1 MAVTAAARQSPPHQ
15 PAASTARAYRRA
27 APAARRCCCC
37 AAAASASERYA
48 ALFARGGCPP
58 LFLAPMEGL
67 GDRPFRRALAATVG
81 GFDEAC
87 TEFIRIPGCMPDTH
101 AQLLKAA
108 AKLTSGAYDA
118 RELGHLPLAA
128 QLMGSVPEFLCEAAR
143 HLAGTLGAHRIDLNC
158 GCPGAPR
165 PRRVSLVCVLT
176 ALRPQPTPSPAVVR
190 AHRCCASLL
199 ICASAFRL

>member
-1 MAVTAAARQSPPHQ
+1 MLVTACAVKPLHGRSPL
-15 PAASTARAYRRA
+15 
-27 APAARRCCCC
+27 RCRCV
-37 AAAASASERYA
+37 ASASTPPARTAAERYA
-48 ALFARGGCPP
+48 ALFARSAAGGCPA

-67 GDRPFRRALAATVG
+67 GDRPFRRALASTVG

-128 QLMGSVPEFLCEAAR
+128 QLMGSVPEFLGEAAR

-158 GCPGAPR
+158 GCPGAPWSFR
-165 PRRVSLVCVLT
+165 LLSRACALT
-176 ALRPQPTPSPAVVR
+176 ALRPQPTP
-190 AHRCCASLL
+190 
-199 ICASAFRL
+199 

>member
-1 MAVTAAARQSPPHQ
+1 MPAVAAA
-15 PAASTARAYRRA
+15 
-27 APAARRCCCC
+27 
-37 AAAASASERYA
+37 ERYA

-118 RELGHLPLAA
+118 LELGHLPLAA
-128 QLMGSVPEFLCEAAR
+128 QLMGSVPEFLGAAAQ

-158 GCPGAPR
+158 GCPGAPWSCL
-165 PRRVSLVCVLT
+165 VSRVCVLT
-176 ALRPQPTPSPAVVR
+176 AMRRPQPILLPDAVR

-199 ICASAFRL
+199 TCTSASGQ